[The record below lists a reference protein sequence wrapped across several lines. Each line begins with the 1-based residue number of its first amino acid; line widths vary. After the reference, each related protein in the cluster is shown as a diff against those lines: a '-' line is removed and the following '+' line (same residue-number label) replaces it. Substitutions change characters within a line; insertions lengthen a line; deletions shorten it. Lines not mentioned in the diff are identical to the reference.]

1 MLFCAYL
8 ALQGLRWQTIKSYLS
23 AVRHFQLMQGAPPG
37 SLDGARPRL
46 QLMLR
51 GIKRATSTKPS
62 KARLPITPFILRQVW
77 RAANKNEPSQDTLML
92 WVAMNMCF
100 FGFLRAGEVCTPSGA
115 SYDPSW
121 HLCVQDLA
129 LDSHINPTKLFVTI
143 KASKTDPFR
152 QGSTVTLGKT
162 DRLLCPISAILP
174 YVAVRGSEAGPLFRF
189 QDGSF
194 LTRDTFVKGVRH
206 LLMAAGIDPLPYF
219 GHSFRIGAATTAAQA
234 GMDAALIQTL
244 GRWKS
249 SAYQLYIRIP
259 RDSLASVS
267 TALATVP

>member
-23 AVRHFQLMQGAPPG
+23 AVRHFQLMQGTPPG

-51 GIKRATSTKPS
+51 GIKRATSTKPL

-92 WVAMNMCF
+92 WAAMNMCF

-174 YVAVRGSEAGPLFRF
+174 YVAVRGSEAGPLFCF

-206 LLMAAGIDPLPYF
+206 LLVAAGIDPLPYS

-259 RDSLASVS
+259 
-267 TALATVP
+267 

>member
-77 RAANKNEPSQDTLML
+77 RTANKNEPSQDTLML
-92 WVAMNMCF
+92 WAAMNMCF
-100 FGFLRAGEVCTPSGA
+100 FGFLQAGEVCTPSA
-115 SYDPSW
+115 VSYDPSW

-129 LDSHINPTKLFVTI
+129 LDSHINPSAHEAPPAQRRHVVEHPQPDQHRAVRARRRAAAAPGVLRASLECRPAGRGGARPGAGRPRIRRSRVTHRSRGAILFVTI

-174 YVAVRGSEAGPLFRF
+174 YVAVRGSEAGPCSTSKMAHFSLV
-189 QDGSF
+189 
-194 LTRDTFVKGVRH
+194 TH
-206 LLMAAGIDPLPYF
+206 L
-219 GHSFRIGAATTAAQA
+219 
-234 GMDAALIQTL
+234 
-244 GRWKS
+244 
-249 SAYQLYIRIP
+249 
-259 RDSLASVS
+259 
-267 TALATVP
+267 

>member
-62 KARLPITPFILRQVW
+62 KARLPITPFILRQMW

-92 WVAMNMCF
+92 WAAMNMCF
-100 FGFLRAGEVCTPSGA
+100 FGFLRAGEVCALSGA
-115 SYDPSW
+115 SYDSSW

-174 YVAVRGSEAGPLFRF
+174 YVAVRGNEAGPLFRF

-206 LLMAAGIDPLPYF
+206 LLVATGIDPLPYS
-219 GHSFRIGAATTAAQA
+219 GQLRILVAAPIAF
-234 GMDAALIQTL
+234 ALGQ
-244 GRWKS
+244 RRQWHK
-249 SAYQLYIRIP
+249 QEWMQP
-259 RDSLASVS
+259 
-267 TALATVP
+267 